1 MPPKQTV
8 TTPSKTHT
16 VIIVLL
22 MWVVALMVFGIGY
35 MVYQNQS
42 DDTVDVVTTGGTET
56 SCDEAVAD
64 ALAAKVC
71 DAPAQ
76 EKTTYSDSFMP
87 LSFQYYKG
95 WHIYTFTDGGT
106 GSSKLYMNTKPM
118 SDCSE
123 CSGGLEGII
132 GASSRKLAEGETGKT
147 AYATKLA
154 ELKIDTNIVITSQS
168 ESATGGLLAWT
179 DNNPCDGVGCAEGDH
194 QVWYASSAT
203 MLYTAG
209 FEDDGSAEKTAAWTL
224 FLSTVTVK

>member
-1 MPPKQTV
+1 MPPKKTV
-8 TTPSKTHT
+8 APSKTHT
-16 VIIVLL
+16 VIITLL
-22 MWVVALMVFGIGY
+22 MWVVALLVFGIGY

-42 DDTVDVVTTGGTET
+42 DAADEMTTGGAET
-56 SCDEAVAD
+56 KCDEAVAD

-76 EKTTYSDSFMP
+76 EKATYSDSFMP

-106 GSSKLYMNTKPM
+106 GSSKLYMNTEPM

-132 GASSRKLAEGETGKT
+132 GASSRKLAAGETGKT
-147 AYATKLA
+147 AYTAQLATLQA
-154 ELKIDTNIVITSQS
+154 DANIVITSQS
-168 ESATGGLLAWT
+168 ESATGGLLTWT

-194 QVWYASSAT
+194 QVWYASSAA

-209 FEDDGSAEKTAAWTL
+209 FEDDGRAERSAAWAL
-224 FLSTVTVK
+224 FLSTVTIK